1 MAASVTLNHLDFL
14 PYDEQAALEELLEKS
29 FSETLVDHGKQGW
42 CIDSSSAFVNHY
54 PILSPIATGFI
65 NLCKNTYS
73 VITLKNQRVNKGG
86 NFCGHDPAKPRFVM
100 QHHAYFAKQEIDDL
114 GNKRRPQILYDI
126 VERVK
131 AYYDD
136 PDVMPVLH
144 FANADKRTSDHQ
156 RRSEFREAMVGL
168 LSVMVMNMDLGSLR
182 VGQPLAKGGFFN
194 YGTEWLAKKADIS
207 LSRVK
212 RAMSNLN
219 NAMLITSYQYRELI
233 DKEKKKYIAHNA
245 ARVFDMDFFEM
256 LQIDLQKLGKA
267 RKMASQKQK
276 DKQTAY
282 QSTVSEKEQAVAR
295 LNMKKIMKVIDPQK
309 GKLKSANLPE
319 HEEEARKTKRLHKR
333 RTEVFIELQA
343 DPYYR
348 GNEEAFREALHC
360 RLVEAGL
367 LYEHE
372 LAP

>member
-14 PYDEQAALEELLEKS
+14 PYDEQAALEGLLEES
-29 FSETLVDHGKQGW
+29 FSEPLAKNRKQGW
-42 CIDSSSAFVNHY
+42 FIDSSHAFVNRY

-73 VITLKNQRVNKGG
+73 LITLKHERVNTGG
-86 NFCGHDPAKPRFVM
+86 NFCGHNPAQPRFVM
-100 QHHAYFAKQEIDDL
+100 QHHAYFAKQDIDDL

-144 FANADKRTSDHQ
+144 IANSDKRTSDRQ
-156 RRSEFREAMVGL
+156 RRSEFREALVNL
-168 LSVMVMNMDLGSLR
+168 LSIMVMNMDLGSLR

-194 YGTEWLAKKADIS
+194 YSLEWLAEKANIS
-207 LSRVK
+207 ISRAK

-219 NAMLITSYQYRELI
+219 NSMLIASYQYRELI
-233 DKEKKKYIAHNA
+233 DKEKKEYIAHNA

-267 RKMASQKQK
+267 RKVAHQKQK
-276 DKQTAY
+276 DKQLAY
-282 QSTVSEKEQAVAR
+282 QSTATQKEQAIER
-295 LNMKKIMKVIDPQK
+295 LNMKKIMKVIDPQS
-309 GKLKSANLPE
+309 GTLKSTNLPE
-319 HEEEARKTKRLHKR
+319 HEEEARKTKRQHKR

-348 GNEEAFREALHC
+348 TNEEAFREALHA
-360 RLVEAGL
+360 RLAEADL
-367 LYEHE
+367 LYDNES
-372 LAP
+372 AA